1 MHLRNR
7 QANGGSRGRLGV
19 VHPFA
24 DHIIVSKTFI
34 VFVLSRAALEAPEL
48 GRTIHGAYTPADV
61 NIEEV
66 KFFDDGGI
74 LEGRCA
80 SFTTLAATATIMA
93 IVKVA

>member
-7 QANGGSRGRLGV
+7 QASGGSRGRFGV

-24 DHIIVSKTFI
+24 DHIIVGKTFI

-74 LEGRCA
+74 LEGMYA
-80 SFTTLAATATIMA
+80 SFTTLAATPTIIC
-93 IVKVA
+93 IVSLT